1 MGTLP
6 CAYGLA
12 SAVCVATFAY
22 ARAAV
27 VHFPGLQPF
36 GVPVMWMTSWDYGLT
51 ECVGALVLPLV
62 FPGRSLAVTTAEE
75 LLQLARG
82 RLGDECATDKY
93 LKRTWR
99 RPGSEHRLRQ
109 V

>member
-36 GVPVMWMTSWDYGLT
+36 GVHVMWMTSWDYGLT
-51 ECVGALVLPLV
+51 ECLGALVLPLV
-62 FPGRSLAVTTAEE
+62 FPD
-75 LLQLARG
+75 G
-82 RLGDECATDKY
+82 RLLSRRRKNCSSSPGVGSATD
-93 LKRTWR
+93 
-99 RPGSEHRLRQ
+99 